1 MNENDQNSPLTNSTT
16 SLVVFPLVPPIS
28 SRNSFPNSYRT
39 DQNPVYLWPIANF
52 TPIFASL
59 RGCPAGS
66 WHKDN
71 RVLHDNDV
79 IDQTIRGSR
88 CDTGSTVTIK
98 LLWSTDCRGWS
109 STVMGSSTHRSKQ
122 FNPRIYIYIYRFN
135 QSSFNQK
142 IHQKLILHQ
151 IETKYIKTVLSTE
164 K

>member
-16 SLVVFPLVPPIS
+16 SLAVFPLVPPIS

-122 FNPRIYIYIYRFN
+122 FDPRIYISWMNFYQGNIVTFLS
-135 QSSFNQK
+135 SSFTN
-142 IHQKLILHQ
+142 HHS
-151 IETKYIKTVLSTE
+151 TKKFIKN
-164 K
+164 

>member
-1 MNENDQNSPLTNSTT
+1 MFKSRAFPKVLKNFPNKTRLLELSLELLFPITTLRNSKFLNERKRSKLTNSTT
-16 SLVVFPLVPPIS
+16 SLAVFPLVPPIS

-98 LLWSTDCRGWS
+98 LL
-109 STVMGSSTHRSKQ
+109 
-122 FNPRIYIYIYRFN
+122 
-135 QSSFNQK
+135 
-142 IHQKLILHQ
+142 
-151 IETKYIKTVLSTE
+151 
-164 K
+164 